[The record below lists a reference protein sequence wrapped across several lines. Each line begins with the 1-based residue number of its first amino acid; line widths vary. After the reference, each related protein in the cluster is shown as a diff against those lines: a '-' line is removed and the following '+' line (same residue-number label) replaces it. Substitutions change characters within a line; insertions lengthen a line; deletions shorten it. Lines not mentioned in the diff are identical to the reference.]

1 MRIGE
6 LADRIGVSTD
16 TIRFYEKS
24 GVLPRP
30 DRQRSNGYRAY
41 SDVDAEHLRLL
52 IDLRRLE
59 IPLADA
65 ARMAGWCHAGHCE
78 STTSELPRLI
88 AERRT
93 EIARRIDGLRELDE
107 RMAELERHLVRERR
121 TLTVIGGDAPCCD
134 AASAVIGAVDGGC
147 ACCSPATGGR
157 PS

>member
-6 LADRIGVSTD
+6 LAERIGVSTD

-30 DRQRSNGYRAY
+30 ARQRDNGYRAY
-41 SDVDAEHLRLL
+41 SDADAEHLRLL

-78 STTSELPRLI
+78 STTSELPRLLTD
-88 AERRT
+88 RRA
-93 EIARRIDGLRELDE
+93 EIARRIDGLRELDQ
-107 RMAELERHLVRERR
+107 RLAELETHLHRERR

-134 AASAVIGAVDGGC
+134 AASAVLETGGGGC
-147 ACCSPATGGR
+147 ACCATG